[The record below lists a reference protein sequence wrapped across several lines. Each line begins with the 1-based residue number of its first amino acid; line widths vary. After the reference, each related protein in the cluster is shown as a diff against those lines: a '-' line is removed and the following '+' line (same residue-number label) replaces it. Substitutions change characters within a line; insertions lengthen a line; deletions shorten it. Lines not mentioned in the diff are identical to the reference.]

1 LKFNIVERTSLK
13 DGSLRILLELQ
24 QSDLIYMGFILE
36 SFEGWC
42 IYTTPRKKEPFL
54 QLDIPHDFI
63 TNVEELLSYLK
74 TWDHK
79 AITA

>member
-1 LKFNIVERTSLK
+1 LKFEIIERTNLA
-13 DGSLRILLELQ
+13 DGSMRILLELP

-42 IYTTPRKKEPFL
+42 IYTTPRRKEPFL
-54 QLDIPHDFI
+54 QLDIPIDFI
-63 TNVEELLSYLK
+63 SNVEELLSFLK